1 METSKIVLKK
11 GSEEE
16 RLEQYSKKEV
26 QSEIYKKKIQK
37 MQYMAGAEFNTK
49 KNSIMSMIKQMIETR
64 AWKKSQ
70 GIY

>member
-26 QSEIYKKKIQK
+26 QSEIYKK
-37 MQYMAGAEFNTK
+37 NTK
-49 KNSIMSMIKQMIETR
+49 N
-64 AWKKSQ
+64 A
-70 GIY
+70 IYGWSRI

>member
-26 QSEIYKKKIQK
+26 QSEIYKKK
-37 MQYMAGAEFNTK
+37 YK
-49 KNSIMSMIKQMIETR
+49 KCNIWLEQNLAPRKTALCQ
-64 AWKKSQ
+64 
-70 GIY
+70 